1 MCIVLLAAGAAAC
14 GCGDDDSGGGGGS
27 GDDRLVVS
35 AASSMTEALESCA
48 PRFGD
53 AENADVRLSFAGS
66 DELAAQ
72 IRQGAKVDV
81 YAAANTRLPDE
92 LHAEGLLSKPVEF
105 ATNEFVLAVPKD
117 SDISSLEDLTKE
129 GTTIV
134 IGSESVPI
142 GAYTRETLA
151 KLPPDQE
158 KAILANVRSNEP
170 DVKGIVGKLTQG
182 AADAGFVYV
191 TDVNAT
197 GGDLKAIKLAKRPR
211 AERDLRRRGRQ
222 TGRSSPSWRRSS
234 SRASPR
240 ATAPR
245 LSPTRASAPPR
256 DAVRLVP
263 GRCSASAWR
272 QC

>member
-1 MCIVLLAAGAAAC
+1 LRKAALLVLLSIWAG
-14 GCGDDDSGGGGGS
+14 GCGSDDP
-27 GDDRLVVS
+27 DRLVVS
-35 AASSMTEALESCA
+35 AASSMTEALEKCA

-92 LHAEGLLSKPVEF
+92 LHSDDLLGQPVRF

-117 SDISSLEDLTKE
+117 SGIDSIDDVAKA
-129 GTTIV
+129 GTTV
-134 IGSESVPI
+134 VVGSESVPI

-151 KLPPDQE
+151 KLPPAE
-158 KAILANVRSNEP
+158 ERAILANIRSNEP

-197 GGDLKAIKLAKRPR
+197 GGDLKAIELPADLEPPVTYGAGVVTKAEQPELAQKFVDGLTDGDC
-211 AERDLRRRGRQ
+211 ADAL
-222 TGRSSPSWRRSS
+222 
-234 SRASPR
+234 
-240 ATAPR
+240 
-245 LSPTRASAPPR
+245 R
-256 DAVRLVP
+256 DAGFGP
-263 GRCSASAWR
+263 AP
-272 QC
+272 